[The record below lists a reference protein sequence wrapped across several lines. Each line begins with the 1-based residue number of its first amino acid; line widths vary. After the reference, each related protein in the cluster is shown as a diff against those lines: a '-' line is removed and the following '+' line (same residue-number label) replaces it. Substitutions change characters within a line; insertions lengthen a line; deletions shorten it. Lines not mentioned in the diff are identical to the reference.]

1 MHNFRTNSMEWLNG
15 VHGRNS
21 GRRGIAGMERS
32 SGWTW
37 TTCVACL
44 TLGGVQWSEKKM
56 ENDVSRSWPEV
67 QKNRICFMRKIRFL
81 LHFFTQ
87 TYTIQLSGLFMLMFQ
102 HERKKSEWCWRSHS
116 FASPYSRLPRTAGRV
131 EMMRPFV
138 RVVQF
143 RIRSSLL
150 KISSVCMRCPTQS
163 DSNKTSQV
171 NLAKYSTIKRG
182 QNSKPWEV
190 T

>member
-44 TLGGVQWSEKKM
+44 TLSGVQWSEKKM

-102 HERKKSEWCWRSHS
+102 HERKKSEWCWRSRS
-116 FASPYSRLPRTAGRV
+116 LASPKADQYCFSSLSTAKNKV
-131 EMMRPFV
+131 EMMRPFIALIW
-138 RVVQF
+138 
-143 RIRSSLL
+143 IRSSLF
-150 KISSVCMRCPTQS
+150 
-163 DSNKTSQV
+163 N
-171 NLAKYSTIKRG
+171 NLIC
-182 QNSKPWEV
+182 
-190 T
+190 

>member
-67 QKNRICFMRKIRFL
+67 QKNRICFMGKIPFL
-81 LHFFTQ
+81 LHF
-87 TYTIQLSGLFMLMFQ
+87 YADVHYPVI
-102 HERKKSEWCWRSHS
+102 
-116 FASPYSRLPRTAGRV
+116 
-131 EMMRPFV
+131 RPFYANV
-138 RVVQF
+138 PAWEEEIRVVLTVSQP
-143 RIRSSLL
+143 RLSILSTAKNSRQSWNDTA
-150 KISSVCMRCPTQS
+150 ICACSSVS
-163 DSNKTSQV
+163 DKILPVKNLICLHARRSPIRTRQV
-171 NLAKYSTIKRG
+171 K
-182 QNSKPWEV
+182 
-190 T
+190 

>member
-44 TLGGVQWSEKKM
+44 TLSGVQWSEKKM

-102 HERKKSEWCWRSHS
+102 HERKKSEWCWRSRS
-116 FASPYSRLPRTAGRV
+116 LAYPYSRLPRTAGRV
-131 EMMRPFV
+131 EMQLWQRGRF
-138 RVVQF
+138 F
-143 RIRSSLL
+143 LKAT
-150 KISSVCMRCPTQS
+150 KISLKKNTMIGTYPKVQNILQHFYHKVTLNWC
-163 DSNKTSQV
+163 
-171 NLAKYSTIKRG
+171 LA
-182 QNSKPWEV
+182 W
-190 T
+190 